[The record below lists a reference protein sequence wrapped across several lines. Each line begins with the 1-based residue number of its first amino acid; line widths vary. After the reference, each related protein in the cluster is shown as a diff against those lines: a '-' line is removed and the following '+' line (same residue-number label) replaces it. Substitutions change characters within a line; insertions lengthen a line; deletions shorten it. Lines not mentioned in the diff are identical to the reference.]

1 MLSAV
6 NHNEMN
12 NDPFSCGSLNELI
25 ALTQDSKD
33 SKTRKQQ
40 QQYNR
45 SDFLYPGGAED
56 NGGISGIKNTVVD
69 AFKH

>member
-1 MLSAV
+1 LSKKSNHHQSSIVLSAV

-40 QQYNR
+40 
-45 SDFLYPGGAED
+45 
-56 NGGISGIKNTVVD
+56 
-69 AFKH
+69 